1 VLIPID
7 SPAELAPYADQPLLA
22 DFDSKRL
29 EAEGVDAHWLVL
41 DRGVAARCSLWWR
54 RSPRTSEGIVGTI
67 GHFAARDTAA
77 AEALLAHACR
87 QLGDRGCVRAVGPM
101 DGSTWRRYRFVVERG
116 DDPPFVLEP
125 DNPDAYPRYWR
136 AAGFGP
142 LAHYYSAL
150 QNDLTLEPFPL
161 DRLLGRLRAGGIRIR
176 PLRMEAV
183 EEELRGIYRATQSSF
198 ARAFLYTPIDEGAY
212 LRIYRPLLPLLRPE
226 LCLIAERDGGG
237 AVAGYLF
244 ALPDALQARRG
255 ERVDTL
261 VIKTVAALP
270 EMAPRGL
277 GSALVGSLMRE
288 AHRLGYRR
296 AVHALMHESNASL
309 RISRSYRARSLRRY
323 ALFAR
328 EL

>member
-7 SPAELAPYADQPLLA
+7 SPAELAPYVDQPLLA
-22 DFDSKRL
+22 DFEPQRL
-29 EAEGVDAHWLVL
+29 VTEGVDSHWLLV
-41 DRGVAARCSLWWR
+41 DDGVAARCSLWWR
-54 RSPRTSEGIVGTI
+54 ESPRTAEGVLGTI
-67 GHFAARDTAA
+67 GHFAARDAAA

-87 QLGDRGCVRAVGPM
+87 QLGARGCVRAVGPM

-116 DDPPFVLEP
+116 DAPPFVLEP
-125 DNPDAYPRYWR
+125 DNPDIYPHYWR
-136 AAGFGP
+136 AAGFAP

-176 PLRMEAV
+176 PLRLEDI
-183 EEELRGIYRATQSSF
+183 EGELRGVYRATRRSF

-226 LCLIAERDGGG
+226 LCLIAEREGSPG
-237 AVAGYLF
+237 VVGYLF
-244 ALPDALQARRG
+244 ALADAPQARRG
-255 ERVDTL
+255 ERMDTL

-270 EMAPRGL
+270 EVAPRGL
-277 GSALVGSLMRE
+277 GSALVGSLMRR
-288 AHRLGYRR
+288 AHGLGYHR

-309 RISRSYRARSLRRY
+309 RISRSYRARPLRRY